1 MYMYSFE
8 FYGTG
13 FNTQD
18 WDIFRNP
25 ALPGQPVG
33 VESHHWTF
41 RQSEVDL
48 EVDEVQKEALVQ
60 GQQLTNHLKNDER
73 NT

>member
-1 MYMYSFE
+1 
-8 FYGTG
+8 
-13 FNTQD
+13 
-18 WDIFRNP
+18 
-25 ALPGQPVG
+25 LPGQPVG

-73 NT
+73 KHRLFNTQAWWYNDVCMGLYGYII